1 MSGIQVKKLISQIGQ
16 QMKCLKCGWSNS
28 ETVAYCQNCH
38 SYLAESPGIEAL
50 NTFKSL
56 ILGVFFTGIF
66 YLVFPMPLIRSEY
79 WQQLFSGRISE
90 TIFALVLW
98 SIFLIYFKWIQFR
111 QQHQTYAAFRNQLL
125 HDSFSNGIYVKDVD
139 ERILEISQFLQEQKV
154 NKFQD
159 SIIFRRVRRTLR
171 HLKAIPKKEEITS
184 ILNYQAE
191 IDHNRMQSSY
201 ALLNVFIWAIPILGF
216 IGTVFGIGQSIGE
229 FSDFIRSTNS
239 TDMNTQIRSALG
251 GVTSGL
257 SVAFST
263 TFIALVGV
271 VPIMM
276 LASSLR
282 KREEDLLLSVEEYCL
297 EDLLPNLHLR
307 PGDELLDD
315 AVTGHLEQMAD
326 FAEDWRKQVSP
337 VLKSVEQYSKGLAA
351 QVRGLQPLI
360 QKFSES
366 LFEAKDEMGE
376 IKKVEKN
383 NEKSASPKTEDL
395 QEEGLMNNSKASN
408 R

>member
-1 MSGIQVKKLISQIGQ
+1 
-16 QMKCLKCGWSNS
+16 
-28 ETVAYCQNCH
+28 
-38 SYLAESPGIEAL
+38 
-50 NTFKSL
+50 
-56 ILGVFFTGIF
+56 
-66 YLVFPMPLIRSEY
+66 
-79 WQQLFSGRISE
+79 
-90 TIFALVLW
+90 
-98 SIFLIYFKWIQFR
+98 
-111 QQHQTYAAFRNQLL
+111 
-125 HDSFSNGIYVKDVD
+125 
-139 ERILEISQFLQEQKV
+139 
-154 NKFQD
+154 
-159 SIIFRRVRRTLR
+159 
-171 HLKAIPKKEEITS
+171 
-184 ILNYQAE
+184 
-191 IDHNRMQSSY
+191 MQCSY

-297 EDLLPNLHLR
+297 EDQLPNLHLR

-366 LFEAKDEMGE
+366 LFLSL
-376 IKKVEKN
+376 IHI
-383 NEKSASPKTEDL
+383 
-395 QEEGLMNNSKASN
+395 
-408 R
+408 